1 MGGRGHSR
9 VKALT
14 VEIQD
19 LMEKE
24 EVMWYQRVKNDWLKF
39 GDQNTKYF
47 HCRATDRNKRKFIS
61 GLEDEQGNWVEGED
75 QIGVLITRYYASLFQ
90 SGNPTN
96 LDSVLNVVEK
106 RVSDEM
112 NAELLKPFVEAEVQ
126 LALKQMDANTAPGPN
141 GLPPLFYKQFWG
153 KIGRE
158 VTDAILFVLNTGNI
172 PTNLNH
178 TFITLIPK
186 VHSPR
191 KVSEFRPISL
201 SNVLYKLIAKVLANR
216 LKPLLPK
223 VISKTQSAF
232 MSKRLI
238 TNNILI
244 AHETLHYLKEK
255 RKGKMGYMALK
266 LDMSK
271 AYDRVE

>member
-1 MGGRGHSR
+1 MG
-9 VKALT
+9 L
-14 VEIQD
+14 
-19 LMEKE
+19 
-24 EVMWYQRVKNDWLKF
+24 
-39 GDQNTKYF
+39 
-47 HCRATDRNKRKFIS
+47 
-61 GLEDEQGNWVEGED
+61 
-75 QIGVLITRYYASLFQ
+75 TRYFASLFQ
-90 SGNPTN
+90 SGNPTD
-96 LDSVLNVVEK
+96 LDSVLNMVER

-112 NAELLKPFVEAEVQ
+112 NAKLLKPFVEAEV
-126 LALKQMDANTAPGPN
+126 LIALRQMDANTAPGPD
-141 GLPPLFYKQFWG
+141 GLPPLFFKQYWG

-158 VTDAILFVLNTGNI
+158 VTDAVLAALNSGII
-172 PTNLNH
+172 PTQLNH

-201 SNVLYKLIAKVLANR
+201 CNVLYKLIAKVLANC

-223 VISKTQSAF
+223 VISETQSAF
-232 MSKRLI
+232 MFERLI
-238 TNNILI
+238 TDNILI
-244 AHETLHYLKEK
+244 AHETLHYLKER